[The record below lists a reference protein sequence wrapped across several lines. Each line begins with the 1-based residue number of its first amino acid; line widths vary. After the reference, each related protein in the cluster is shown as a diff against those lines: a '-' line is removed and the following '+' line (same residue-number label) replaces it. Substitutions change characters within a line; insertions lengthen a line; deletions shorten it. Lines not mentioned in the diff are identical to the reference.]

1 TDLQLAAELGKTLLE
16 RNKELELA
24 LKQQQLTIDEQ
35 VQEIEYLSKQTTA
48 LKEVNDS
55 RLRIYEQLEV
65 SIQDLERAN
74 HRLVLENAAEKKHIK
89 SLNGTIE
96 SLESKCEELQSTV
109 DDLNLQIDILKRKSQ
124 RAAEQRYST
133 GSTRESITLR
143 RVNSTSSSVPKPRK
157 TAETVVQ
164 TDNSISGTTDEADN
178 CSIDSVWEND
188 GMEQQLLAQLSK
200 MRAQCNRD
208 ERKIAELE
216 EQLAVIIQQN
226 QALENQVV
234 QLSHKGDHNTMK
246 SWHEELSAVEEV
258 RQGQLCSRCLRNL
271 DQPSSPGADE
281 DDTTMMDTLNATTA
295 TSTGAD
301 DDQRDDFHTSFHMD
315 VQAYPNTPT
324 TTPVSKSNPYK
335 QLVEKY
341 EALVEEHRKPKPSC
355 RSLQEEMQMSGEFT
369 AVGGKDTDE
378 ESGHGDCQK
387 QSRKT
392 FSTPT
397 DFSEVETTSS
407 GFADETSNKQ
417 TQTECNSGGRVGN
430 FLCTI
435 ADGDDCKFSIY
446 DDASPIDSRFRERP
460 EYRDLFKEIFKVL
473 KKAAESKEEGEQLP
487 LLTEE
492 DTAKVAASLVAK
504 ARENVAGLQQHVAAV
519 VNEQN
524 EPIPEPHDSSN
535 DSGAMV
541 LPPAGQRSKE
551 ERALRP
557 LVRQPLEYISV
568 EVRKRSSSRRKNR
581 LSTERS
587 DSPVTH
593 IIGRR
598 RRREHSREQQR
609 TGSSS
614 AEQSPLAASMGVR
627 LGQPG
632 DEMAGAWNGN
642 TLQFWSSQ
650 ALRQNAPSPT
660 PSQGSTA
667 KYEFKPSSATHDLH
681 KLRKLDLSYAEVS
694 TLEKYKISEKSLI
707 F

>member
-1 TDLQLAAELGKTLLE
+1 MGEEVEPLQTLNSLDCWDYSIELECLSGSQDLQLAAELGKTLLE

-315 VQAYPNTPT
+315 VQAY
-324 TTPVSKSNPYK
+324 K
-335 QLVEKY
+335 QL
-341 EALVEEHRKPKPSC
+341 
-355 RSLQEEMQMSGEFT
+355 QGT
-369 AVGGKDTDE
+369 ATDGGDGGCVDCN
-378 ESGHGDCQK
+378 HGN
-387 QSRKT
+387 
-392 FSTPT
+392 
-397 DFSEVETTSS
+397 
-407 GFADETSNKQ
+407 G
-417 TQTECNSGGRVGN
+417 
-430 FLCTI
+430 
-435 ADGDDCKFSIY
+435 
-446 DDASPIDSRFRERP
+446 DASALQLLIELWLHV
-460 EYRDLFKEIFKVL
+460 RDVCIVPLIAKPLKVTV
-473 KKAAESKEEGEQLP
+473 
-487 LLTEE
+487 LL
-492 DTAKVAASLVAK
+492 L
-504 ARENVAGLQQHVAAV
+504 HYC
-519 VNEQN
+519 
-524 EPIPEPHDSSN
+524 
-535 DSGAMV
+535 
-541 LPPAGQRSKE
+541 
-551 ERALRP
+551 LR
-557 LVRQPLEYISV
+557 
-568 EVRKRSSSRRKNR
+568 
-581 LSTERS
+581 
-587 DSPVTH
+587 
-593 IIGRR
+593 
-598 RRREHSREQQR
+598 
-609 TGSSS
+609 
-614 AEQSPLAASMGVR
+614 
-627 LGQPG
+627 
-632 DEMAGAWNGN
+632 
-642 TLQFWSSQ
+642 
-650 ALRQNAPSPT
+650 
-660 PSQGSTA
+660 
-667 KYEFKPSSATHDLH
+667 H
-681 KLRKLDLSYAEVS
+681 KLH
-694 TLEKYKISEKSLI
+694 
-707 F
+707 